1 METMGDVAVPGSV
14 DNLALSASTAATGF
28 MTRSDYV
35 ELLRMRVDSLK
46 VYPESAQ
53 ALGRQGCVVVRFIVG
68 KSGLIREKTLVRGS
82 GTSSLDKA
90 ALQAVDRAAP
100 FPMAPAGLFAYPLTL
115 QIEICFE
122 LT

>member
-1 METMGDVAVPGSV
+1 MGDVAVPDSV
-14 DNLALSASTAATGF
+14 DNLALSASAAAAGF

-46 VYPESAQ
+46 VYPESAH
-53 ALGRQGCVVVRFIVG
+53 ALGKQGCVVVRFIVG
-68 KSGLIREKTLVRGS
+68 KDGLIRQKTLVRGS
-82 GTSSLDKA
+82 GTPALDKA
-90 ALQAVDRAAP
+90 ALHAVDRAAP
-100 FPMAPAGLFAYPLTL
+100 FPMPPAGLFAYPLTL